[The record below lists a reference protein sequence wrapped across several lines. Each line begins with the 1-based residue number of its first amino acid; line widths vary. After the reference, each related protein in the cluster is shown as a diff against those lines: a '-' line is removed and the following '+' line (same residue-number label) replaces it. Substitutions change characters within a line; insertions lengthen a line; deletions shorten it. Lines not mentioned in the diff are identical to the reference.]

1 MKNLIINKE
10 LDSNNVNSRPQE
22 LQFALEA
29 LRHRADEK
37 TDYDIIEDSIVEYD
51 LTETKEPIYW
61 HICDVKYEGDDV
73 VKEIMLD
80 C

>member
-22 LQFALEA
+22 LQLALEA
-29 LRHRADEK
+29 LRNSADEK

-51 LTETKEPIYW
+51 LKERKEPIYW
-61 HICDVKYEGDDV
+61 YIRDVKYEGDFV
-73 VKEIMLD
+73 NEIMLD